1 MCYKHREAFF
11 DVKVPPELKHTLL
24 VHDCVTSAIKLV
36 TPLAVH
42 GLMGATICSI
52 EIGVELAEQPTKAPP
67 GSLPSDK
74 VKLPPN
80 LGPIDIQGPN

>member
-52 EIGVELAEQPTKAPP
+52 EIGVELAEQPTKAP
-67 GSLPSDK
+67 
-74 VKLPPN
+74 
-80 LGPIDIQGPN
+80 LGPYLLTRLSFRQI